1 MRQSRFHIG
10 RLLALFAGLSLAACE
25 SVQVA
30 SQPGDTVFDKGEIP
44 IYVTSNGWHSEIVVP
59 RTQMPAGTIPETADF
74 PDALYFSFGWGDETY
89 YPAPDPTFG
98 MTLRAALLPTPAVV
112 HLTGLPAHPKNV
124 FPADEV
130 IEVRLS
136 SKGFGQL
143 VAYLNGSFAREPT
156 RQPTRGLYR
165 FSRFYPGMGEFHL
178 FNTCNTWT
186 ARGLNQGG
194 LAIQVFGTLRAE
206 DFMLQ
211 VRQLAIESD

>member
-10 RLLALFAGLSLAACE
+10 QLLALFAGLLLAACE
-25 SVQVA
+25 PAQVA
-30 SQPGDTVFDKGEIP
+30 SQPGDNLFDKGAIA

-59 RTQMPAGTIPETADF
+59 RTQIPTGAIPEAADF
-74 PDALYFSFGWGDETY
+74 PDALYLSFGWGDETY

-98 MTLRAALLPTPAVV
+98 MTLRAAFLPTPAVV
-112 HLTGLPAHPKNV
+112 HLAGLRAHPKTI

-130 IEVRLS
+130 IELWLS
-136 SKGFGQL
+136 GKEFGQL
-143 VAYLNGSFAREPT
+143 VAYLDGSFAREPT
-156 RQPTRGLYR
+156 RQATRGLYP
-165 FSRFYPGMGEFHL
+165 FSRFYPAMGEFHL

-211 VRQLAIESD
+211 VRQLAIESG